1 MEPII
6 PVLTN
11 FPPIFK
17 TFGVDVSF
25 DVVPPM
31 SPSAGDFI
39 YTCDHPSVATIDQTT
54 GHVTIHGAGIASI
67 EVTQLPSQFYTSP
80 LSPIITSL
88 IVSKGVPF
96 LSEFNIANKTYGA
109 DISFSLLSQDES
121 AHIFTQPSTYTSS
134 NTNVASVDES
144 GIVTIHNA
152 GTTSLVISKVGKLTV
167 SKGESTLSGLSTGL
181 PKIYGTDVSFTI
193 VPPTSTSDGGF
204 MYTSSNPSV
213 ATINS
218 ITGHV
223 TIYGAGTTTIT
234 ANQLETTNYL
244 ASTTPIST
252 ILSVVR
258 GKPTITAAIP
268 KALSRVYGTPECDA
282 PIDLFTGITSISESP
297 GQVVVSS
304 SNPDIASIDV
314 SSNMITVHKAG
325 TVSIFVT
332 QLETANYESPFPVT
346 TTLIIHKGTPTISGF
361 YSLFKTPISY
371 AGGYTACGQQISLA
385 DVTYSNDSPI
395 IITSSSPSVASII
408 MPNIIAIHG
417 TGITSI
423 SIIKSADNN
432 YNAKIFNT
440 TLHVSKGTPT
450 IYNFSVG
457 GIKTFSPLLSDL
469 SFSIIQPTTNNMDL
483 SGSGSGSGL
492 FSTGVIVTSSNHDV
506 ATISTQPGDNG
517 NLHVEIHGPGSS
529 VFTATLPETA
539 NYTSVNTQT
548 TLYVVGAKV
557 DLSGANLSGADL
569 TRTSFRGANLTNVN
583 FTNTNL
589 SCVDISGANITGVTF
604 TIKQKLDL
612 LRNVHNRSIPE
623 LKIYAAD
630 NQPTP
635 TTQDDAI
642 MGASLARH
650 VSTENFAVLSSIP
663 NALNYEF
670 KVFPPRLGIVTIDA
684 TTTNAFYIPTLLG
697 EKEYIMINGT
707 SYYSD
712 DKYVRKTSNGEITNY
727 IKIGNKNYKVL
738 SGSIIGIEVQT
749 IDFNIGSFNSV
760 MEMLETISMGG
771 VEYTLP
777 DVSAC
782 GVFYVKTSD
791 MRNMFQFRTDLS
803 TPVLDLSALN
813 QDPYTNN
820 LSTNHNLRYY
830 TFKNRMPSNFIL
842 NPAHAMMDMPES
854 LTSMTPAESPA
865 TKSLL
870 KHDFIRYLA
879 FKLFG
884 TINGVDLFANEQE
897 MLDDI
902 TDKGHEVWKEIE
914 RRIELVST
922 TTRSQELMFFTDSMN
937 HKYLTNLDTSY
948 NNICREIFQQV
959 IKIAPER
966 FADITDTFIT
976 QPIPFMDGDSFNFKL
991 TLVPASGQGKLI
1003 GEDITIGSR
1012 TYNIKLV
1019 MKSDTFAVNTQVID
1033 SDWYPYDYPYS
1044 W

>member
-1 MEPII
+1 MDPII

-17 TFGVDVSF
+17 TFGVDISF

-39 YTCDHPSVATIDQTT
+39 YTCDNPLVATIDQSS
-54 GHVTIHGAGIASI
+54 GHVTIHGAGTASI

-167 SKGESTLSGLSTGL
+167 SKGESTLSGLSTGV
-181 PKIYGTDVSFTI
+181 PKIYGIDVSFTI

-204 MYTSSNPSV
+204 MYTTSNPSV

-223 TIYGAGTTTIT
+223 IIYGAGTTTIT
-234 ANQLETTNYL
+234 ASQLETINYL
-244 ASTTPIST
+244 PSTTPIST

-297 GQVVVSS
+297 GQIVVSS

-314 SSNMITVHKAG
+314 STNIITVHKAG
-325 TVSIFVT
+325 TVSLFVT
-332 QLETANYESPFPVT
+332 QLETANYECPSPVT

-361 YSLFKTPISY
+361 YSLFKTPVSY

-385 DVTYSNDSPI
+385 NVTYSNDSPV

-408 MPNIIAIHG
+408 TPNIIAIHG

-469 SFSIIQPTTNNMDL
+469 SFSIVQPTSNNMDL
-483 SGSGSGSGL
+483 SGL
-492 FSTGVIVTSSNHDV
+492 LSTGVIVTSSNHDV
-506 ATISTQPGDNG
+506 ATISTQLGDNG

-539 NYTSVNTQT
+539 NYTSVSTQT

-612 LRNVHNRSIPE
+612 LRNVHNRNIPA

-670 KVFPPRLGIVTIDA
+670 KVFPPHLGIVTIDA

-791 MRNMFQFRTDLS
+791 MRNIFQFRTDLS

-870 KHDFIRYLA
+870 KHDFIRYIA

-991 TLVPASGQGKLI
+991 TLVPASGQGQLI

-1012 TYNIKLV
+1012 IYNIKLV

>member
-25 DVVPPM
+25 DVVPPL

-39 YTCDHPSVATIDQTT
+39 YTCNNPSVATIDQTT
-54 GHVTIHGAGIASI
+54 GHVTIHGAGTASI
-67 EVTQLPSQFYTSP
+67 EVTQFPSQFYTSP

-109 DISFSLLSQDES
+109 DISFSLLSQNEVDY
-121 AHIFTQPSTYTSS
+121 IFTQPSIYTSS

-167 SKGESTLSGLSTGL
+167 SKGETTLSGLSIGK
-181 PKIYGTDVSFTI
+181 PKVYGVDVSFTI

-204 MYTSSNPSV
+204 MYTSSNASV

-234 ANQLETTNYL
+234 ANQLETANYH
-244 ASTTPIST
+244 ASSTPIST
-252 ILSVVR
+252 ILSVIR

-268 KALSRVYGTPECDA
+268 KALSRVYGTPECHA

-297 GQVVVSS
+297 GQIVVSS
-304 SNPDIASIDV
+304 SNPNIASIDP
-314 SSNMITVHKAG
+314 SSNMVTIHRAG
-325 TVSIFVT
+325 NVSLFVT
-332 QLETANYESPFPVT
+332 QLETANYEEPIPVT
-346 TTLIIHKGTPTISGF
+346 VTLIIHKGTPTISGF
-361 YSLFKTPISY
+361 YSLFKTPTSY
-371 AGGYTACGQQISLA
+371 AGGYTASGQHISLS
-385 DVTYSNDSPI
+385 DVTYSNDSQV
-395 IITSSSPSVASII
+395 IITSSTPSVASIVT
-408 MPNIIAIHG
+408 PNIIAVHG
-417 TGITSI
+417 AGTTSI
-423 SIIKSADNN
+423 SIIKSADDN

-440 TLHVSKGTPT
+440 TLHVSKGIPA
-450 IYNFSVG
+450 ISNFSVG
-457 GIKTFSPLLSDL
+457 GVKTFSHSSVDL
-469 SFSIIQPTTNNMDL
+469 SFSMVTPTSNNMDL
-483 SGSGSGSGL
+483 CVD
-492 FSTGVIVTSSNHDV
+492 GVFTNGIIVTSSNHDV
-506 ATISTQPGDNG
+506 ATSPTQGNDG

-529 VFTATLPETA
+529 VFTATIPETS
-539 NYTSVNTQT
+539 NYTSAAIQT

-583 FTNTNL
+583 FTNTTL

-612 LRNVHNRSIPE
+612 LRNVHNRNIPE

-684 TTTNAFYIPTLLG
+684 ATTNAFYIPTLLG

-712 DKYVRKTSNGEITNY
+712 DRHVRKTSNGEITNY

-738 SGSIIGIEVQT
+738 SESIIGIEVQT

-791 MRNMFQFRTDLS
+791 MRNIFQFRTDLS

-854 LTSMTPAESPA
+854 LTSMTPAESPP

-991 TLVPASGQGKLI
+991 TLVPASGQGQLI